1 MMYKTIKVQIDQTFF
16 NFASQ
21 ICDYIKTFV
30 QITTTKYKIQIGIPT
45 TSLQL

>member
-1 MMYKTIKVQIDQTFF
+1 MMYETIKVQIDQTFY

-30 QITTTKYKIQIGIPT
+30 KITTTKNKTQIGIPT

>member
-1 MMYKTIKVQIDQTFF
+1 MMYETIKVQIDQTFC

-21 ICDYIKTFV
+21 ICDYIKMFV
-30 QITTTKYKIQIGIPT
+30 NITTTKYKIQIGIPT